1 MGQVVRG
8 EDGEGGRGH
17 HLGQRRVVVDV
28 GPRGSDLR
36 RGLEVDQG
44 EQDEDKEERNSGV
57 LSPDLVK
64 L

>member
-1 MGQVVRG
+1 MNMMETVPDLVK
-8 EDGEGGRGH
+8 
-17 HLGQRRVVVDV
+17 LNI
-28 GPRGSDLR
+28 GPSRTFSTKSIEFR
-36 RGLEVDQG
+36 EECCGLEVDQG